1 MKTSIRRASLLL
13 AVCLLVSASARAQT
27 DAEGREL
34 ASRLDKRLTEL
45 AARKRFSGAALVARE
60 GRVILSQGYGMA
72 NYELDVPNTPQT
84 KFRLGSLTKQ
94 FTAAAVLLLQE
105 RGKLSVQDSVCKHV
119 EGCPAAWQSVTVHH
133 LLTHTSGIPSF
144 TSFPEYRQTSR
155 LPTTIPDIIKRFR
168 DRPLEFAPGERFNY
182 SNSGYVLLGHLVEK
196 ISGKSYEEFL
206 RENFFVPAGMTRTGY
221 DRNEEVLPGRASG
234 YVLRDGRLYNAD
246 FIDMSI
252 PHGAGALYSTV
263 EDLYLWDQSLYGGKL
278 LSAKSLEA
286 MTTPFRVGYAYGV
299 GVRPHWGSRSVAHGG
314 GIEGFNTYLVRWD
327 EPRTTVVVLS
337 NIENVNTAS
346 VATALAREALSDKI
360 AVPATV
366 RVEPAVL
373 KTYEGR
379 YEADQATRPGLF
391 LDVTAEGDKLFV
403 KYPSQDR
410 HLLAPVAAAEFL
422 DFDDPNEARFVF
434 GKDAGGGAT
443 LTASGFGPE
452 PLVMRRI
459 TLPPPSLRGN
469 TTFRLKGHTDASLV
483 ALAGTF
489 NEWNQS
495 RTLCGR
501 EGDGWVCRLDLPPG
515 KHLYKFVVDG
525 EWMPDPANPARERDP
540 QGNVNSVLMKQ

>member
-1 MKTSIRRASLLL
+1 MKTSPRRVVVLLSL
-13 AVCLLVSASARAQT
+13 CLLVSASVRAQT
-27 DAEGREL
+27 DVE
-34 ASRLDKRLTEL
+34 SREL
-45 AARKRFSGAALVARE
+45 AARLDRRLSEMAAARRFSGAALVARD
-60 GRVILSQGYGMA
+60 GRVLLSKGYGMA

-84 KFRLGSLTKQ
+84 RFRLGSITKQ

-119 EGCPAAWQSVTVHH
+119 EDCPAAWQNVTVHH

-144 TSFPEYRQTSR
+144 TSMPEYRQTSR
-155 LPTTIPDIIKRFR
+155 LPTTIPETMKRFR
-168 DRPLEFAPGERFNY
+168 DKPLEFTPGERFSY

-196 ISGKSYEEFL
+196 LSGKTYEEFL
-206 RENFFVPAGMTRTGY
+206 RENFFAPAGMTRTGY
-221 DRNEEVLPGRASG
+221 DHNEEVLPGRASG
-234 YVLRDGRLYNAD
+234 YVRRDGRLYNAN
-246 FIDMSI
+246 FLDMSI

-263 EDLYLWDQSLYGGKL
+263 EDLYRWDQALHGGKL
-278 LSAKSLEA
+278 LSAQTLKA
-286 MTTPFRVGYAYGV
+286 MTTPFLSGYAYGV
-299 GVRPHWGSRSVAHGG
+299 GVGPHWGFQSVAHGG
-314 GIEGFNTYLVRWD
+314 GIEGFNTHLVRWN

-337 NIENVNTAS
+337 NIENVNTGPIS
-346 VATALAREALSDKI
+346 TALARETLADKI
-360 AVPATV
+360 VLPATV
-366 RVEPAVL
+366 RVEPSIL

-379 YEADQATRPGLF
+379 YEAERPDLL

-403 KYPSQDR
+403 KFPYQDR
-410 HLLAPVAAAEFL
+410 HRLAPVSATEFF
-422 DFDDPNEARFVF
+422 DFEDPGDQRFVF
-434 GKDAGGGAT
+434 GRDAAGAAT
-443 LTASGFGPE
+443 LTVRGFGPA
-452 PLVMRRI
+452 PLAARRL
-459 TLPPPSLRGN
+459 TLPPPSLRGD
-469 TTFRLKGHTDASLV
+469 TTFRLKGHAEARVV

-540 QGNVNSVLMKQ
+540 QGNVNSVLVKQ